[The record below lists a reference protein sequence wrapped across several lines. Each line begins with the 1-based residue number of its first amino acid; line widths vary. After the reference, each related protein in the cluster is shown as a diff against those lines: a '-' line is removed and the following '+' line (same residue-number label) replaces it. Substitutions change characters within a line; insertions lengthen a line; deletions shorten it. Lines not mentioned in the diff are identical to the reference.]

1 MNILGIGFLSEASAC
16 LVRNG
21 RLVAAVSEERL
32 NRKKSWYGYPE
43 ESINEVLRIGKTQ
56 LNNIDF
62 VATHGF
68 LPKKPQRIIFEK
80 KKLKINKSNLPSKK
94 KKFLIN
100 YLDKRYLHE
109 VFVFKER
116 KGKCKIW
123 SKFHFTY

>member
-62 VATHGF
+62 VATLF
-68 LPKKPQRIIFEK
+68 FYPL
-80 KKLKINKSNLPSKK
+80 
-94 KKFLIN
+94 
-100 YLDKRYLHE
+100 
-109 VFVFKER
+109 
-116 KGKCKIW
+116 C
-123 SKFHFTY
+123 